1 MKKLILNKRNSF
13 NQFSYHEAIIY
24 LLGMITL
31 SLLVS
36 WGVEVFV
43 KEAFRIGLV

>member
-1 MKKLILNKRNSF
+1 MKKLILNKRNA
-13 NQFSYHEAIIY
+13 FSHLFYQDALLY
-24 LLGMITL
+24 LLGMVIL

-43 KEAFRIGLV
+43 KEIFRVG